1 MSNLKPKISVIIPA
15 YNVENYI
22 ERCLKSVAAQTY
34 QNLEIII
41 INDGSSDSTKQLCAK
56 FIKNEARAK
65 LINQKNQGLSMVRN
79 HGIEQSTGEYLA
91 LIDGDD
97 EIAPDFIKKLL
108 GAATKFNSDIAV
120 CGYRIITEQSQISV
134 SPPTAQIS
142 GPDATIALLTQ
153 QQNYDVIACNKLYK
167 RELFKHIKY
176 PARQIHEDNLTTYKL
191 YAAAK
196 RVCFIKDPLYYYH
209 KRSGS
214 ITTTT
219 QKTQSLT
226 IKQQAAEEAM
236 HYFQDFSKLDPVT
249 QNAVKNSQTL
259 LKLQQAAAVSFLLS
273 QFAFL
278 DHALRQEIPTKF
290 KDQAVKNIKKHSDF
304 KNPYLSRRLRAYL
317 YFLKTPKSFA
327 YKFYRKLK
335 PGNS

>member
-1 MSNLKPKISVIIPA
+1 
-15 YNVENYI
+15 
-22 ERCLKSVAAQTY
+22 
-34 QNLEIII
+34 
-41 INDGSSDSTKQLCAK
+41 
-56 FIKNEARAK
+56 
-65 LINQKNQGLSMVRN
+65 MVRN

-97 EIAPDFIKKLL
+97 EIAPDFIEKLL

-120 CGYRIITEQSQISV
+120 CGYRIITEQSQTSV

-142 GPDATIALLTQ
+142 GPDATVALLTQ
-153 QQNYDVIACNKLYK
+153 QQNYNVIACNKLYK

-191 YAAAK
+191 YATAK
-196 RVCFIKDPLYYYH
+196 KVCFIKDPLYYYH

-226 IKQQAAEEAM
+226 IKQQAAEEAIR
-236 HYFQDFSKLDPVT
+236 YFQDFSQLGPK
-249 QNAVKNSQTL
+249 TL
-259 LKLQQAAAVSFLLS
+259 LKLQQAAQVSFLLS

-278 DHALRQEIPTKF
+278 DHAIRQEIPAKF
-290 KDQAVKNIKKHSDF
+290 IDLAITNIKKHSDL
-304 KNPYLSRRLRAYL
+304 KNPYLSKRLRIYL
-317 YFLKTPKSFA
+317 FSCKTPKAFL
-327 YKFYRKLK
+327 YKLFRQVK
-335 PGNS
+335 PR